1 MRNLSRRA
9 LALALLALVALN
21 ANAQTTGSPHTTI
34 AIPEMECQG
43 CAKKVADKIYKVP
56 GVGTVQANYQTRV
69 LIVTPRPQSA
79 MSPRQLWEAVEAAG
93 KKPTKLECPAGT
105 FTAKPQS

>member
-1 MRNLSRRA
+1 MRHLSRCAIA
-9 LALALLALVALN
+9 LTLLALVALSAAAQNN
-21 ANAQTTGSPHTTI
+21 AAPHTAIT
-34 AIPEMECQG
+34 IPEMECQD
-43 CAKKVADKIYKVP
+43 CAKKVADKIYTVP
-56 GVGTVQANYQTRV
+56 GVGTVQANYQTHV

>member
-1 MRNLSRRA
+1 MQNLSRCA
-9 LALALLALVALN
+9 LTLALLALLALSSN
-21 ANAQTTGSPHTTI
+21 AHTNGTPHTTI
-34 AIPEMECQG
+34 TIPEMECQG
-43 CAKKVADKIYKVP
+43 CAKKIADKVYAVP
-56 GVGTVQANYQTRV
+56 GVGTVQANVQARV

>member
-1 MRNLSRRA
+1 MCQLSRCA
-9 LALALLALVALN
+9 LALALLALLALN
-21 ANAQTTGSPHTTI
+21 ATAQTNATPRTTI
-34 AIPEMECQG
+34 TIPEMECQG
-43 CAKKVADKIYKVP
+43 CAKKVADKVYAVP
-56 GVGTVQANYQTRV
+56 GVGTVQANVQARV
-69 LIVTPRPQSA
+69 LIIAPRPQSA